1 MNLCINKLASKI
13 WEKDCASFLYTLY
26 KARKSQS
33 QHFPFIL
40 DQFSFVS
47 NAMNFFI
54 HSLNRFVLYLW
65 VADFLQSGA
74 LYATIT
80 HDPTSKYNWWK
91 SEHNEHQR
99 SLWVWG
105 VLRSQQSFRRQSPL
119 GSFLAFK
126 WHLDWLKID
135 LNVAEI
141 ITV

>member
-54 HSLNRFVLYLW
+54 HSLNRFVLYLR

-80 HDPTSKYNWWK
+80 HDPQVNITDGKVSIVSVNKACG
-91 SEHNEHQR
+91 S
-99 SLWVWG
+99 G
-105 VLRSQQSFRRQSPL
+105 VF
-119 GSFLAFK
+119 
-126 WHLDWLKID
+126 
-135 LNVAEI
+135 
-141 ITV
+141 

>member
-13 WEKDCASFLYTLY
+13 WERIVLVFYIHCIKLE
-26 KARKSQS
+26 KSQN

-54 HSLNRFVLYLW
+54 HSLNRFVLYLR

-80 HDPTSKYNWWK
+80 HDPQVNITDGKVSIVSVNKACG
-91 SEHNEHQR
+91 S
-99 SLWVWG
+99 G
-105 VLRSQQSFRRQSPL
+105 VF
-119 GSFLAFK
+119 
-126 WHLDWLKID
+126 
-135 LNVAEI
+135 
-141 ITV
+141 